1 VNRDPEEPRALVG
14 SGAPVPPRQPH
25 DPTHPGV
32 AGRVPPARIE
42 PGSTAAPARLPAP
55 PAQPTPPP
63 LPPAPSTEPATTR
76 FGIAKD
82 ALRNAVSG
90 MAGGRPA
97 PQPESADDAP
107 ATTAFGVPGRA
118 KRAAGTDGPNGNRE
132 IESWLGELRS
142 GTPAPPPNGPRPS
155 ATQDTST
162 PPTQAFSAPP
172 TQAIPTPG
180 APADAGNAPT
190 TAFRAQSQ
198 PDATEKIDTR
208 EGEKGKRRGGGVSAQ
223 DLLRRE
229 GRL

>member
-1 VNRDPEEPRALVG
+1 
-14 SGAPVPPRQPH
+14 
-25 DPTHPGV
+25 
-32 AGRVPPARIE
+32 
-42 PGSTAAPARLPAP
+42 
-55 PAQPTPPP
+55 
-63 LPPAPSTEPATTR
+63 PAPSTEPATTR

-82 ALRNAVSG
+82 ALRNVVSG

-142 GTPAPPPNGPRPS
+142 GTPAPPPNGPRPP
-155 ATQDTST
+155 ATQDTSA

-172 TQAIPTPG
+172 TQAIPTQG